1 MFQSILNIIKDKI
14 SGGNFNNSGWRKDE
28 ESQSKLQNRI
38 DSGKTIT
45 LSNPQSSRYQI
56 SKEDLRERGLTK
68 QGSYYTADD
77 IADMRV
83 DTTKEVPVA
92 STAVKKVKYNP
103 KTEELKIKYT
113 SGNKEYSFP
122 KVPKE
127 VIEEFLD
134 SPSKGKYLA
143 HIIRPKYSSNRR

>member
-1 MFQSILNIIKDKI
+1 MFQSILSAIKDKLTA
-14 SGGNFNNSGWRKDE
+14 GKFNDSGWRKDTDAQE
-28 ESQSKLQNRI
+28 KMQNRI
-38 DSGKTIT
+38 ESGKTIT

-56 SKEDLRERGLTK
+56 SKEDLKERGLTK

-92 STAVKKVKYNP
+92 STAVQKVKYNP

-113 SGNKEYSFP
+113 SGSKEYSFP

-143 HIIRPKYSSNRR
+143 HIIRPKYSTRR